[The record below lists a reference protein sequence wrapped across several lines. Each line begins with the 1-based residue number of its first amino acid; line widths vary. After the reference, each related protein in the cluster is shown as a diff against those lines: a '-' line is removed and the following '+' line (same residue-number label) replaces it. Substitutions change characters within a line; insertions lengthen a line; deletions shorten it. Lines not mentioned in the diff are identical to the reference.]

1 MSPKKEKLKILT
13 SKKILNVLRSSLETV
28 RHISLRDTGKEDEN
42 QNFVSLRLSQ
52 NNYGLLVNSHK
63 IFKCVSKNS
72 PFFERALIFSFR
84 WTLNQSI
91 WYQNVSTRSSPK
103 LKSRSH
109 FYSNCLSHSTLHL
122 LPHSGNSFYQLPI
135 FLLLLVT
142 CPLPS
147 TLSVFL
153 SPFLIYLSLQDD
165 LSQALISLYW
175 PKYFS
180 FCFF

>member
-1 MSPKKEKLKILT
+1 MSL
-13 SKKILNVLRSSLETV
+13 
-28 RHISLRDTGKEDEN
+28 
-42 QNFVSLRLSQ
+42 

-63 IFKCVSKNS
+63 ILKCVSKNS
-72 PFFERALIFSFR
+72 SFFERALIFSLR

-91 WYQNVSTRSSPK
+91 WYQNVSTRSSQK

-109 FYSNCLSHSTLHL
+109 FYSICLSHRTLHL
-122 LPHSGNSFYQLPI
+122 LPHRGNSFYQLPI

-142 CPLPS
+142 CPFLS

-165 LSQALISLYW
+165 LSQVLISLHW